1 MADYLFL
8 TISKRSGFCR
18 GCHFC
23 TEARRWHEW
32 NLSCGH
38 RMTYL
43 AATTRVI
50 WRPPDNYFAAA
61 RELFW
66 WPPYNTSGDRYI
78 ILLGLDP
85 LPPPLEFSKYTSQRT
100 TFLKKIFCIT
110 KRYFCMRISK
120 FYVIIS
126 KYHESACSVTAVR
139 QFCGLPRK
147 YQGCASFIYFLHMYR
162 TTVPLSP
169 WHIFQ
174 YTPTFVKSVKAQ
186 MWVKNNLTRSHH
198 MH

>member
-1 MADYLFL
+1 
-8 TISKRSGFCR
+8 
-18 GCHFC
+18 
-23 TEARRWHEW
+23 
-32 NLSCGH
+32 
-38 RMTYL
+38 MTYL

-85 LPPPLEFSKYTSQRT
+85 PPLEFSKYTSQRT
-100 TFLKKIFCIT
+100 TFLRKIFCIT

-126 KYHESACSVTAVR
+126 KYHESACSVPAVR

-169 WHIFQ
+169 
-174 YTPTFVKSVKAQ
+174 
-186 MWVKNNLTRSHH
+186 
-198 MH
+198 

>member
-1 MADYLFL
+1 
-8 TISKRSGFCR
+8 
-18 GCHFC
+18 
-23 TEARRWHEW
+23 
-32 NLSCGH
+32 
-38 RMTYL
+38 MTYL

-85 LPPPLEFSKYTSQRT
+85 PPPPWNFQNIHLREQH
-100 TFLKKIFCIT
+100 LKIFCIT

-120 FYVIIS
+120 FSASLHSPVIIS

-169 WHIFQ
+169 
-174 YTPTFVKSVKAQ
+174 
-186 MWVKNNLTRSHH
+186 
-198 MH
+198 

>member
-1 MADYLFL
+1 
-8 TISKRSGFCR
+8 
-18 GCHFC
+18 
-23 TEARRWHEW
+23 
-32 NLSCGH
+32 
-38 RMTYL
+38 MTYL

-61 RELFW
+61 GELFW

-85 LPPPLEFSKYTSQRT
+85 PPPLEFSKYTSQRT
-100 TFLKKIFCIT
+100 TFLKKILCIT

-169 WHIFQ
+169 
-174 YTPTFVKSVKAQ
+174 
-186 MWVKNNLTRSHH
+186 
-198 MH
+198 